1 MGGCGILG
9 MGRLEQQRYQPI
21 VPMLKA
27 RISARPI
34 KKAMLGSSCHERVGE
49 AIKGPHRHKL

>member
-49 AIKGPHRHKL
+49 AIKGPPPS